1 MHAERLQ
8 SQAAVRRPSGVRH
21 VVCFEEAGECTL
33 ERIARE
39 ARVGDEVMVLGPEAW
54 GTALRALG
62 LAREIPIVRLYRLD
76 NEWRLAQPL
85 AESEPA
91 ARTFGYG
98 AQAKRIYGRGAMLAP
113 IHDELPPRPQWPD
126 GRRDRIRRELGIA
139 PRERALLVAGE
150 PSEWIDLS
158 FIARAVGMAKVGG
171 APLRLVVSPRVPRIA
186 EIGSFLSRAAGLA
199 PVVID
204 ARSDR
209 PWEILPALDGAI
221 LDRDGGLERPVEC
234 AGWRSGDWQRHAWS
248 MSPLPALWA
257 LACGVPACMH
267 ESIDLGSRAAHP
279 LVRRFG
285 RDVAGLAR
293 LLA

>member
-1 MHAERLQ
+1 MHAEGLQ
-8 SQAAVRRPSGVRH
+8 AQVTAQHASGVRH

-33 ERIARE
+33 ERVVRE
-39 ARVGDEVMVLGPEAW
+39 ARAGDEVMVFGPEAW
-54 GTALRALG
+54 SNALRNLG
-62 LAREIPIVRLYRLD
+62 LAREIPIGRVARID
-76 NEWRLAQPL
+76 SEWRLSSSW
-85 AESEPA
+85 AESAPA
-91 ARTFGYG
+91 ARTVGYG
-98 AQAKRIYGRGAMLAP
+98 AQATRLADGAAMLAGIP
-113 IHDELPPRPQWPD
+113 DGLPPRPQWPD
-126 GRRDRIRRELGIA
+126 GRRDRIRRELGIKS
-139 PRERALLVAGE
+139 REQGFLVAGE

-186 EIGSFLSRAAGLA
+186 EIGSFLSRAAGVPPL
-199 PVVID
+199 VVD
-204 ARSDR
+204 ARADR

-257 LACGVPACMH
+257 LSCGVPACVH
-267 ESIDLGSRAAHP
+267 ESIDLGAHAEHP
-279 LVRRFG
+279 LVRQFG

-293 LLA
+293 ILL

>member
-1 MHAERLQ
+1 MHAEGLQ
-8 SQAAVRRPSGVRH
+8 AQVTAQHASGVRH

-33 ERIARE
+33 ECIARE
-39 ARVGDEVMVLGPEAW
+39 ARAGDEVMVFGPEAW
-54 GTALRALG
+54 SNALHNLG
-62 LAREIPIVRLYRLD
+62 LAREIPIRRVARID
-76 NEWRLAQPL
+76 SEWRLSSSW
-85 AESEPA
+85 AEA
-91 ARTFGYG
+91 ARLADG
-98 AQAKRIYGRGAMLAP
+98 AAMLAG

-126 GRRDRIRRELGIA
+126 GRRDRIRRELGIKSC
-139 PRERALLVAGE
+139 ERGFLVAGE

-186 EIGSFLSRAAGLA
+186 EIGSFLSRAAGVPPL
-199 PVVID
+199 VVD
-204 ARSDR
+204 ARADR

-257 LACGVPACMH
+257 LSCGVPACVH
-267 ESIDLGSRAAHP
+267 ESIDLGAHAEHP
-279 LVRRFG
+279 MVRRFG
-285 RDVAGLAR
+285 RDVSALAR
-293 LLA
+293 TLL